1 MKKIVFVSSDNN
13 ISSSVQKFLE
23 NSVYNPVFAEDGE
36 QGLKKTMEQKPD
48 IVIVDIETRRFNG
61 LQVIEKITNINRN
74 IAIIVLV
81 KSDDITSAIK
91 AVQIGAFDY
100 IEKPLNKQLLK
111 NALDSIIEVGGNL
124 GSTIEVDA
132 ESNSS
137 SFRLIGKS
145 PKIKEVI
152 KRIGIISMNR
162 VTTLLE
168 GETGT
173 GKEVI
178 SKIIHEVGVTRNRPF
193 VAVNC
198 SALTE
203 TLLESELFGHVKG
216 AFTDAIR
223 DKIGKFEIASDGT
236 ILLDEISEISPNI
249 QLKLLRVIQESEFER
264 VGGEKTIPMK
274 ARIIASTNK
283 SLEQLVEIGKF
294 REDLYYRLKVF
305 NIILPPL
312 RDRLVDVPLLV
323 NFFINES
330 NPILRKNIKSITHEA
345 IDLLMTHS
353 WPGNVREL
361 EHSITRAML
370 ICSGDTLDVQHFQI
384 ENHKKL
390 PKSQNTE
397 INQLKSL
404 AEIEKDHILYV
415 LEMLKWQKSKAASVL
430 GISRPTLNQKIQQYE
445 IMDKL

>member
-1 MKKIVFVSSDNN
+1 MKKVLLVSSDSNL
-13 ISSSVQKFLE
+13 ITFVKKSIQEFGYLSFI
-23 NSVYNPVFAEDGE
+23 AEDGE
-36 QGLKKTMEQKPD
+36 QGFKKAAELKPD
-48 IVIVDIETRRFNG
+48 LVLVDAEIRGVNS
-61 LQVIEKITNINRN
+61 LQVIEKIISFNPNIP
-74 IAIIVLV
+74 IIVLV
-81 KSDDITSAIK
+81 KPDDISYAIR
-91 AVQIGAFDY
+91 AVQIGASDY
-100 IEKPLNKQLLK
+100 IENPLHTNLLK
-111 NALDSIIEVGGNL
+111 SAIDTLINLKINSDKNIDIENEKN
-124 GSTIEVDA
+124 T
-132 ESNSS
+132 S

-145 PKIKEVI
+145 PKMKEVI
-152 KRIGIISMNR
+152 KRVGIISMNR

-178 SKIIHEVGVTRNRPF
+178 ARMIHEVGITRDRPF

-223 DKIGKFEIASDGT
+223 DKIGKFEIALDGT

-274 ARIIASTNK
+274 ARILASTNK

-294 REDLYYRLKVF
+294 RQDLYYRLKVF

-312 RDRLVDVPLLV
+312 RERLLDIPYLV

-330 NPILRKNIKSITHEA
+330 NPILRKKIKSITRNA
-345 IDLLMTHS
+345 LDFLITLS
-353 WPGNVREL
+353 WHGNVREL

-370 ICSGDTLDVQHFQI
+370 ICNGDTIDIHHFQMENQKTFSNIQNSDIGNKLISIAEMEKNHI
-384 ENHKKL
+384 E
-390 PKSQNTE
+390 
-397 INQLKSL
+397 
-404 AEIEKDHILYV
+404 YV
-415 LEMLKWQKSKAASVL
+415 LNALDWQKTKVANVL
-430 GISRPTLNQKIQQYE
+430 GISRPTLNQKIEMYGLE
-445 IMDKL
+445 KE

>member
-330 NPILRKNIKSITHEA
+330 NPILRKNIKSITLEA
-345 IDLLMTHS
+345 IDLLMSHS